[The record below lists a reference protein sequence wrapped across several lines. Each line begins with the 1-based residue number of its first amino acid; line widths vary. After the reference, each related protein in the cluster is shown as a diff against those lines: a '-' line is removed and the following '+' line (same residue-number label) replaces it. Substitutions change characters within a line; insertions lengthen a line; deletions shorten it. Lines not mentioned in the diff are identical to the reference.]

1 MAGMCCPSLM
11 VFDNVMVS
19 CLLELLPLGI
29 EFQEDE
35 RLVMYSCV
43 TRGKPASA
51 GGPMPPEA
59 RVLDA

>member
-1 MAGMCCPSLM
+1 M

-19 CLLELLPLGI
+19 CLLELLPLGS